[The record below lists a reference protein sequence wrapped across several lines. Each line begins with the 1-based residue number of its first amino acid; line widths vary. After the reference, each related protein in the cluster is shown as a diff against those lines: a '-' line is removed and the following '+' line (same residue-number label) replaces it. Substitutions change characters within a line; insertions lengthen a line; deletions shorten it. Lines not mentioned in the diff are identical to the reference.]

1 METRWQSI
9 LFEALPVDEVLDR
22 ELEMIVRQEAKFVY
36 GVAYAVL
43 RNHHD
48 AEDSAQETFVRVM
61 RYRHRLPEV
70 SDRRAWLAR
79 IAWRVAIDRRKAANV
94 ISLDEAAE
102 SVLNLYA
109 AGEGVE
115 QIASHNQMKVL
126 LGQMIASLPR
136 KLREAVTLSLNE
148 DLSQN
153 DIGQVLGI
161 PESSVRTR
169 LFRARQLLRQKL
181 ATVLGGK
188 DEKS

>member
-9 LFEALPVDEVLDR
+9 LFEALPVEEALDR
-22 ELEMIVRQEAKFVY
+22 ELELMVRQEAKFVY
-36 GVAYAVL
+36 GIAYAVL

-70 SDRRAWLAR
+70 ADRRAWLAR
-79 IAWRVAIDRRKAANV
+79 IAWRVAIDRRKTAHE

-102 SVLNLYA
+102 TVLNLYA
-109 AGEGVE
+109 AGQGVE

-126 LGQMIASLPR
+126 LGQMIASLPC
-136 KLREAVTLSLNE
+136 KLRDAVTLSLNE

-181 ATVLGGK
+181 AALLGGK
-188 DEKS
+188 DERS

>member
-9 LFEALPVDEVLDR
+9 LLEALPVDEVLDR

-36 GVAYAVL
+36 GIAYAVL

-70 SDRRAWLAR
+70 TDRRAWLAR
-79 IAWRVAIDRRKAANV
+79 IAWRVAIDRRKSAHE

-148 DLSQN
+148 ELSQN
-153 DIGQVLGI
+153 DIGHVLGI

-188 DEKS
+188 DEQS